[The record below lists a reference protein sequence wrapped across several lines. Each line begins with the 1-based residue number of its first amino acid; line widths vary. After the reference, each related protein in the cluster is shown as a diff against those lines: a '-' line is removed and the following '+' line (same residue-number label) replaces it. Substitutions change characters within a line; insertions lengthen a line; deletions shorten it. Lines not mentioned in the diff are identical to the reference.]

1 MGRPFL
7 HKYVSIV
14 IRYPLNA
21 GGQGAA
27 CLLKLKTD
35 EAICIRRKENVVR
48 YVYMY
53 VCALHG
59 GVPYVKAE

>member
-1 MGRPFL
+1 MIQGVEDLLKPNVLLMEKMPFL

-14 IRYPLNA
+14 IRYPLNT

-35 EAICIRRKENVVR
+35 GAICIRSKENVVR
-48 YVYMY
+48 
-53 VCALHG
+53 
-59 GVPYVKAE
+59 